1 MWSEKIKQHPEEIPK
16 NYSELVS
23 SNLELNNKDVKK
35 RSSESHGTLIGV
47 FPVSKDQKELGISY
61 ETLLDD
67 ATRFEKKAKEAGVEV
82 KLDIFP
88 EMQHVWH
95 FMAGAAPEA
104 DQAIKQMADWVK
116 PKIGL

>member
-1 MWSEKIKQHPEEIPK
+1 M
-16 NYSELVS
+16 
-23 SNLELNNKDVKK
+23 
-35 RSSESHGTLIGV
+35 TL
-47 FPVSKDQKELGISY
+47 PAL
-61 ETLLDD
+61 
-67 ATRFEKKAKEAGVEV
+67 RKKAKEAGVEV

-95 FMAGAAPEA
+95 FMAGAPPEA

>member
-1 MWSEKIKQHPEEIPK
+1 MAEAFLAGGDPRDPTANALYADLTGLPPLYIT
-16 NYSELVS
+16 V
-23 SNLELNNKDVKK
+23 
-35 RSSESHGTLIGV
+35 G
-47 FPVSKDQKELGISY
+47 SY

-88 EMQHVWH
+88 ELQHVWH
-95 FMAGAAPEA
+95 LMAGAAPEA